1 MILLMW
7 GGLPLPDIV
16 TGAAVFLC
24 MTETIFEAGQPLSVR
39 DVVRTV
45 EREVVLSQ
53 TELIK
58 PIAT

>member
-24 MTETIFEAGQPLSVR
+24 MTETIFEAGQSLGVR
-39 DVVRTV
+39 NVVRILV
-45 EREVVLSQ
+45 
-53 TELIK
+53 IK
-58 PIAT
+58 VGGAQIH